1 MASPVSPDSPIPP
14 EETAAEPAESTGEE
28 GSNDKSM
35 YKGRLA
41 VSVAATLGVMVYYA
55 WREKRMEKND
65 PEEYARL
72 QRLKASIRAKEL
84 DKEKEQREKKQREK

>member
-1 MASPVSPDSPIPP
+1 MVSPVSPESPFPP
-14 EETAAEPAESTGEE
+14 DETATEPAENDGEE

-72 QRLKASIRAKEL
+72 QRLKASLRAKEL
-84 DKEKEQREKKQREK
+84 DKDK